1 MNLIETF
8 IEARGHRY
16 SNDTM
21 KSYLT
26 DLKQFLDFMRTTL
39 DGGNKSDVELVKEI
53 QYIHCI
59 QYLTHMKSKGHSPF
73 TINRKL
79 SSITN
84 FLNFCI
90 DLGIIDQNNIKKVD
104 RYVTTDIEQDN
115 DYLTQEEYR
124 ALLQAI
130 KTRVPNQKKSDF
142 TIARDLFLFSLLLT
156 TGLRITEA
164 RLLKISQ
171 IDLEHRKITPLRK
184 GRKFQEIDITEELVE
199 LYENYMLERKKI
211 YLEEEAEEIVFVSVT
226 GKIIATKDCNKTL
239 AKYCNRANI
248 KVVTCHDLRHTCA
261 TTLMKRGAN
270 LEDVSSL
277 LGHKSLTTTS
287 RYIHGQASNVSKFM
301 GL

>member
-1 MNLIETF
+1 MSTAKKSNRKHKGLMIAGFIFLISLTV
-8 IEARGHRY
+8 
-16 SNDTM
+16 
-21 KSYLT
+21 YLGIAVFFS
-26 DLKQFLDFMRTTL
+26 KHFLPGT
-39 DGGNKSDVELVKEI
+39 
-53 QYIHCI
+53 
-59 QYLTHMKSKGHSPF
+59 
-73 TINRKL
+73 TINGVSASGK
-79 SSITN
+79 T
-84 FLNFCI
+84 
-90 DLGIIDQNNIKKVD
+90 IKAVE
-104 RYVTTDIEQDN
+104 R
-115 DYLTQEEYR
+115 L
-124 ALLQAI
+124 
-130 KTRVPNQKKSDF
+130 
-142 TIARDLFLFSLLLT
+142 
-156 TGLRITEA
+156 ITEE
-164 RLLKISQ
+164 IDGYQ
-171 IDLEHRKITPLRK
+171 IELEHRKILPLRK

-226 GKIIATKDCNKTL
+226 GKIIATKDCNKTI

>member
-104 RYVTTDIEQDN
+104 RYITTDIEQDN

-171 IDLEHRKITPLRK
+171 IDLEHRKIIPLRK

-226 GKIIATKDCNKTL
+226 GKIIATKDCNKSL